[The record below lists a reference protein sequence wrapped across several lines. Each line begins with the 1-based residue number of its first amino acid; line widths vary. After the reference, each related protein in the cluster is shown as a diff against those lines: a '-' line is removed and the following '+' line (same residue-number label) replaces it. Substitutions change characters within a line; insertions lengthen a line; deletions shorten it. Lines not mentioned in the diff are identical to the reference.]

1 MKLITRFLSLTVLAA
16 AALLYSGCKDD
27 GGETKSEEET
37 ELEAL
42 SKTWTL
48 TAATLDGDSRLSD
61 FTNVKLSLSGTFSPG
76 GIYEYSFTGT
86 MPQPSPI
93 PKSGKWKFGS
103 VGSQIIR
110 EPGAGNEN
118 FPMHYTLSGNTLT
131 LTFDCEECEYAGGR
145 VSTVNGQWELTFT
158 N

>member
-1 MKLITRFLSLTVLAA
+1 MKLITRFFSLSVLVA
-16 AALLYSGCKDD
+16 AALLYAGCDGG

-37 ELEAL
+37 QLEAL

-48 TAATLDGDSRLSD
+48 TAATLGGDSRLSD
-61 FTNVKLSLSGTFSPG
+61 FTNVKLTLSGTFSPG

-93 PKSGKWKFGS
+93 PKTGKWKFGS
-103 VGSQIIR
+103 SVTSQIIR
-110 EPGAGNEN
+110 DPATEA
-118 FPMHYTLSGNTLT
+118 FPISYTLSNNVLT
-131 LTFDCEECEYAGGR
+131 LQFFCETCEYVGGR
-145 VSTVNGQWELTFT
+145 VSSVNGNWELVF